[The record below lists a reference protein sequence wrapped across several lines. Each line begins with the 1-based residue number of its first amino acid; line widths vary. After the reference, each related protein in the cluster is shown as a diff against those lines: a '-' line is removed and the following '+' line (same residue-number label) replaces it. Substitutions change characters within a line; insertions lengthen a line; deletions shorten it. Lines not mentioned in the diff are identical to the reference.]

1 MALVPFAID
10 RWGGEIESEIEEVL
24 QPARG
29 LALVHARQ
37 IARFQSYLLSG
48 DPGTI
53 ERYGEARVS
62 EQALYEGLVALADR
76 MDLDVRNRLAALYA
90 RIESGGL
97 SVEPE
102 PVAVGPL
109 LEEAVELLQPLAH
122 DRGLELA
129 HHLDSGLPAVRADR
143 DRVLQVFSNLVGN
156 ALKFIRVGGILL
168 IARRGDGERMVFSVS
183 DTGPGI
189 PPDSLEHLFD
199 RFWQQNPADRGGA
212 DLGLAIVRGIVQAH
226 GGRVWVESRM
236 GEGSTFSFDLPVAA
250 SRAAEPVGAAGR
262 AAPPAVPTAPRP

>member
-1 MALVPFAID
+1 M
-10 RWGGEIESEIEEVL
+10 
-24 QPARG
+24 
-29 LALVHARQ
+29 
-37 IARFQSYLLSG
+37 
-48 DPGTI
+48 
-53 ERYGEARVS
+53 S

-236 GEGSTFSFDLPVAA
+236 GEGSTFSLRSARGGLPRCRAGGRGRACGSSRRPYGASSVSSTDPGGRSAGGGGTRCSAA
-250 SRAAEPVGAAGR
+250 SFR
-262 AAPPAVPTAPRP
+262 